1 MRHVVVRYELKA
13 DRVSE
18 HEALLAKVFAQ
29 LREEK
34 PEGLRYEAWKLADGV
49 SFVHLAR
56 VSVPGNPLVALSS
69 FKAFTAD
76 IADRCVDPPVSSDAT
91 VAHSHP

>member
-1 MRHVVVRYELKA
+1 MRHVVVRYKLKA
-13 DRVSE
+13 DRVTE
-18 HEALLAKVFAQ
+18 HEGLLARVFAQ
-29 LREEK
+29 LQDEK

-56 VSVPGNPLVALSS
+56 VSVPGNPLVALSA

-76 IADRCVDPPVSSDAT
+76 VADRCVDPPVSSDGT
-91 VAHSHP
+91 VAHSYP